1 MTSPTT
7 TLGSIVGGV
16 CFLLLSSVSN
26 AYQICPGTGLT
37 RDHQEIVIFEH
48 TEMGTGGLVLNC
60 PTPLTMERLCIPHFQ
75 PYKELPL
82 NLGCGIMDTDQD
94 DDDSNLPLG
103 DVAPWFWLHDL
114 DDIPGSF
121 VLEGAAGPLYMGG
134 DIQEATK
141 KLQQEQMNPRNHFKF
156 FRKYV
161 IWESG
166 KLQQELEQGKW
177 KVTAQDPV
185 KALETVMPS
194 IRLWL

>member
-1 MTSPTT
+1 MTRPSA
-7 TLGSIVGGV
+7 LGRIVGV
-16 CFLLLSSVSN
+16 YTLLLSSVSN

-37 RDHQEIVIFEH
+37 RDNLEIVIFEH

-60 PTPLTMERLCIPHFQ
+60 PTPLTMERLFIPQFQ

-94 DDDSNLPLG
+94 DNSNLPLG

-141 KLQQEQMNPRNHFKF
+141 KLEQEQINPKNHFKF

-166 KLQQELEQGKW
+166 KLQQELEQGEW
-177 KVTAQDPV
+177 KAMAQDPV

-194 IRLWL
+194 IRL

>member
-1 MTSPTT
+1 MTSPTS
-7 TLGSIVGGV
+7 LVCIVGV
-16 CFLLLSSVSN
+16 YILLLSSVSN

-37 RDHQEIVIFEH
+37 RDHLEIVIFEH

-60 PTPLTMERLCIPHFQ
+60 PTPLTMERLCIPQFQ

-82 NLGCGIMDTDQD
+82 MLGCGIMDTDQD
-94 DDDSNLPLG
+94 DNSNLPLG

-141 KLQQEQMNPRNHFKF
+141 KLEQEHINPRNHFKF

-166 KLQQELEQGKW
+166 KLQQEMEQGKW

-185 KALETVMPS
+185 KALETVMLN
-194 IRLWL
+194 IRM